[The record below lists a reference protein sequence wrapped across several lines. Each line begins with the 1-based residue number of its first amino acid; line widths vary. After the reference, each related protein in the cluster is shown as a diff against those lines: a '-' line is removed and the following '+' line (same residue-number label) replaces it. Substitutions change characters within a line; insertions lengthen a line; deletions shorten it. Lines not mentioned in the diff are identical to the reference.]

1 MDLEWD
7 KEKADGPD
15 RWAALTPEQIVTT
28 SKAWLNAVEK
38 KTGRKPMMYTSWAW
52 WKGRVGAERLKE
64 FADVTL
70 WIADYSESARAIEVP
85 TLPADAQWTLR
96 QFTES
101 ASMAAGYQGDF
112 DANIFKVSTTQ
123 FYQRLNVQPFG
134 PE

>member
-1 MDLEWD
+1 M
-7 KEKADGPD
+7 G
-15 RWAALTPEQIVTT
+15 V
-28 SKAWLNAVEK
+28 VE
-38 KTGRKPMMYTSWAW
+38 GA
-52 WKGRVGAERLKE
+52 VGAERLKE

-101 ASMAAGYQGDF
+101 ATMAAGYQGDF